1 MLSHGDAC
9 LCMFQEVHGALIHG
23 IVVLLPQKHAVITLI
38 IVRLDEEISGSRAF
52 VSRGITS
59 VQESFGR

>member
-1 MLSHGDAC
+1 
-9 LCMFQEVHGALIHG
+9 MFQEVHGALIHG

-38 IVRLDEEISGSRAF
+38 IARLDEEISGSRAF